1 MMKPHKV
8 LIQFEFND
16 KECADKHIEELK
28 QMAYESLDD
37 FDFKIIT
44 DDFTWDDIVADV
56 TDLIRINTLDT
67 MESDEHYSIDDIST
81 VMSNE
86 YDMIKEN
93 LDQDIY
99 QVWDMIHNLIERKL
113 IKKKE

>member
-1 MMKPHKV
+1 MMKPYRV

-37 FDFKIIT
+37 FDFKIMT
-44 DDFTWDDIVADV
+44 DDFTWDDVVADV
-56 TDLIRINTLDT
+56 TDLIRINTIDT
-67 MESDEHYSIDDIST
+67 MESDDHYSIDDISE
-81 VMSNE
+81 VMSRE

-93 LDQDIY
+93 LDQDTD
-99 QVWDMIHNLIERKL
+99 QVWSMIHDLIEREL
-113 IKKKE
+113 MKKKE